1 MKLRMRFIIGF
12 VSLSIAGIFLFQ
24 GYWLWNNYHIESRQ
38 TQERAS
44 LLLEQAIA
52 EALAIT
58 IEEMNRDSSLNAPH
72 GAFEIGFAADSLT
85 RQKSRPGKR
94 IVRYYR
100 TTILNPTETT
110 DSVPLVLTKDY
121 YKESYAAIR
130 LAGTAGIYESITQF
144 NPIRVTTID
153 SLWGLHLRH
162 EGIHNAHFVD
172 ELFGR
177 DTVIDTSRPKT
188 LEPTRLLQTRRV
200 STSMSEDY
208 GLRGYI
214 VDASGI
220 IYRRMFLA
228 GGATLLLALIATA
241 CYAYLIRTILRQKS
255 IAQIKNDFVN
265 NMTHELKTPI
275 TVTYSAIDTL
285 QTYNLID
292 DKAKRDEYLTLCKQE
307 LKHLT
312 RLVEKILSMAVDERK
327 TLRLHKEA
335 FQPGPLIDQLTRQI
349 ALKTGKQVHFRI
361 IDELDGR
368 PIVADKLHLGQ
379 AIENLIDNAVKY
391 AGPEPHVTI
400 RLKADKLFTHIEVED
415 DGIGIAPAHQRRVF
429 ERFYRVTDGDRHD
442 VKGFGLGL
450 SYVKEIAERHGG
462 TIRLRSQ
469 EGRGSLFTLL
479 IPNPHDTITARRG

>member
-1 MKLRMRFIIGF
+1 M
-12 VSLSIAGIFLFQ
+12 
-24 GYWLWNNYHIESRQ
+24 
-38 TQERAS
+38 
-44 LLLEQAIA
+44 LLNVQSHAA
-52 EALAIT
+52 RGAHDVA
-58 IEEMNRDSSLNAPH
+58 H

-100 TTILNPTETT
+100 TTILNPTKTT

-228 GGATLLLALIATA
+228 GGATLLLALIATT

-335 FQPGPLIDQLTRQI
+335 FQPRPLIDQLTRQI

-368 PIVADKLHLGQ
+368 PIVADKLYLGQ

-400 RLKADKLFTHIEVED
+400 RLKTDNATEIPKCFRGFPITLVTAAIMAMAFAGFSGLRPALSDLKFTKKNDESVQSRQESVQSRQESVQGLLEFAEIT
-415 DGIGIAPAHQRRVF
+415 
-429 ERFYRVTDGDRHD
+429 FYLRPGTCEPRHSR
-442 VKGFGLGL
+442 
-450 SYVKEIAERHGG
+450 SY
-462 TIRLRSQ
+462 
-469 EGRGSLFTLL
+469 
-479 IPNPHDTITARRG
+479 